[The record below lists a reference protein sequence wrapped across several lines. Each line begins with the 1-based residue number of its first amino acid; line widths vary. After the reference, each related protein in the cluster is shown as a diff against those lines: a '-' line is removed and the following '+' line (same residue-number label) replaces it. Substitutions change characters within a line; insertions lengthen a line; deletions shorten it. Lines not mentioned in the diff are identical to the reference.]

1 MITKLVAFAGLW
13 LLISPA
19 LADDGEM
26 EKCQAKIKC
35 RQGSSAASGYIKPP
49 TGSHPPSNLGRPAA
63 PLSNA
68 EKRPGR

>member
-19 LADDGEM
+19 LADDPI
-26 EKCQAKIKC
+26 EKCQAKFKC
-35 RQGSSAASGYIKPP
+35 RQGSSAATGYIKPP

-63 PLSNA
+63 LSTPA
-68 EKRPGR
+68 RSR